1 MGVYLSR
8 KMLIFSATYYVSIF
22 TSKKVCKGDAKF
34 EIFIPPSV
42 FKHFSFDPSWK
53 IQKKS
58 PKRAEICEVSE
69 NPKSSILLKISAA
82 YLKNRRMPS
91 FLGGKY
97 FQLGIPFLK
106 KIQVT
111 KSNPKKTR
119 R

>member
-42 FKHFSFDPSWK
+42 FQHFSFDPSWK

-58 PKRAEICEVSE
+58 PKRAEICEVSK
-69 NPKSSILLKISAA
+69 NPKSSHPAFAKIFKNYRMPPISA
-82 YLKNRRMPS
+82 
-91 FLGGKY
+91 G
-97 FQLGIPFLK
+97 
-106 KIQVT
+106 
-111 KSNPKKTR
+111 
-119 R
+119 